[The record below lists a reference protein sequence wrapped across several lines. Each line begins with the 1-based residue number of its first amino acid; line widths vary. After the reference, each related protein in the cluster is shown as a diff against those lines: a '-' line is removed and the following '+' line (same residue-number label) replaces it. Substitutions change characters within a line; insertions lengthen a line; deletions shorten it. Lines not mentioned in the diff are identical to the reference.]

1 MLTAYAMAIEL
12 MDMLLDEGKITLM
25 SENGKTYYVIEE
37 SVFEEYGLV
46 YTEDGNVF
54 YNEVAEGEMV
64 EEFEAWLFDAA
75 REMNEISYPEPI
87 GTKYGSHIMM
97 YRGSMPAWKVTIR
110 DSLANTE
117 YDAWLRQAV
126 ADTPIEFN
134 AKKWKY
140 VAR

>member
-1 MLTAYAMAIEL
+1 MR
-12 MDMLLDEGKITLM
+12 LLDEGKITLL

-54 YNEVAEGEMV
+54 YNEVGEGEMV

-75 REMNEISYPEPI
+75 REMNEISYPEPV
-87 GTKYGSHIMM
+87 GTEYGSHIMM
-97 YRGSMPAWKVTIR
+97 YRGSTPAWKVTIR

-117 YDAWLRQAV
+117 YDAWLQQAV